1 MARREICGLLYSDF
15 KDVTGMSEDSI
26 KRLFAK
32 IEDLSDRLARVET
45 MLSER
50 EKKQNGY
57 TGLVAWIVTTC
68 IAVYGV
74 VSK

>member
-1 MARREICGLLYSDF
+1 
-15 KDVTGMSEDSI
+15 MSEDSI

-50 EKKQNGY
+50 EKSRYGY
-57 TGLVAWIVTTC
+57 AGLVAWIVTTC

-74 VSK
+74 VNK